1 MEKRLIETI
10 DCTTECI
17 SDRYFSSHPTS
28 IKESSAG
35 IYREAASEPLARF
48 GYKFTVNDLSKPH
61 LLVIY
66 IPDDKRRNMTIAD
79 GIGYDLNTGVL
90 TGGAQPITGNML
102 KLEYVFWSRLPE
114 WSIVFM
120 TYGRNEPAAVSK
132 VEIYELD
139 SLPEGRKPVEL
150 SGLQMREIGTQYE
163 DPCGNLGCEGAMDM
177 ETWVDRAVSYLSST
191 GQNLLVY
198 PLSWY
203 HGPMFPSQNEP
214 SDGLGIK
221 IDSDRLVYGR
231 YTTQPDDW
239 YKNLLT
245 KLGDK
250 GIGFVG
256 SLTLM
261 RLGSLMAQMNLDE
274 ESVKGGADTI
284 NNVLSDG
291 QVQPGTMDW
300 TPIYNAMNYPAI
312 LEKGKGEDGTR
323 PFIEGHAF
331 AYGEKT
337 GATSSCPS
345 GPIFNPL
352 HPKVQEAIIRFARE
366 IAARYGSY
374 GAFRGIAFNM
384 YKTCMPWF
392 GSLKSGYD
400 DYTVGKFE
408 EETGITVPVEK
419 TDPERFSKRY
429 EYLTQVCR
437 KAWIDWRCLRIRDL
451 IRAVRDAMHQERADL
466 TVNVTLWQETF
477 MPQTLGGPSPAT
489 QLFARDYAKNL
500 YAEAGID
507 IDLFADENCIEV
519 GMEMGNSR
527 DRGGHGADPNIG
539 SEAPLYQRTP
549 YRDQDYLDA
558 VTLRSLESVK
568 DASTFLFDCWVEVWG
583 DHRWCNIEGDP
594 RFKQT
599 STGGTFLMK
608 TIREDDGYW
617 WKPGLMITP
626 HFFLGDHYLEPFAHA
641 VAEFDAM
648 RIARGGLFLD
658 RAHGDLMRKFSAG
671 FSVLPKVPFETVG
684 TSTDPVAVRQK
695 VVDGKL
701 YFYAVNREY
710 YPVEVNI
717 QLSGVGKVK
726 DLISGEVIDSSELK
740 LMLGAY
746 EIRSF
751 SSDDSIVITECSA
764 IAPNNISSA
773 LVSEAEAALNSIA
786 EVRELG
792 NDVPGMDEIAVGLQ
806 DAIATKRYA
815 WIRRAVGG
823 YVVNKCR
830 EVASSA
836 S

>member
-1 MEKRLIETI
+1 LEKHLIETI
-10 DCTTECI
+10 DCTTDFI
-17 SDRYFSSHPTS
+17 NDRYFSSHPTS
-28 IKESSAG
+28 IEESSAG
-35 IYREAASEPLARF
+35 RYREAASEPLARF
-48 GYKFTVNDLSKPH
+48 GYKFTVNDISKPH

-90 TGGAQPITGNML
+90 TGGAQPVSGNML

-139 SLPEGRKPVEL
+139 SLPEGRKPVEP
-150 SGLQMREIGTQYE
+150 SDIPFREIGTQYE
-163 DPCGNLGCEGAMDM
+163 DPCGNLGSEGALDI
-177 ETWVDRAVSYLSST
+177 ETWVDRAVSYMSST

-198 PLSWY
+198 PLAWY

-221 IDSDRLVYGR
+221 IDSDRLVYGW

-245 KLGDK
+245 KLGEK

-274 ESVKGGADTI
+274 ESVRGGADTI

-291 QVQPGTMDW
+291 QIQPGTIDW

-312 LEKGKGEDGTR
+312 LEKGKGEDGTP
-323 PFIEGHAF
+323 PFIEAHAF

-337 GATSSCPS
+337 GATSSCPC

-352 HPKVQEAIIRFARE
+352 HPKVQETIIRFARE

-419 TDPERFSKRY
+419 TDPERFRKRY
-429 EYLTQVCR
+429 EYLTRVCR

-451 IRAVRDAMHQERADL
+451 IRAVRDAMHQERSDL

-477 MPQTLGGPSPAT
+477 MPQSLGGPSPAT

-507 IDLFADENCIEV
+507 IDLFSDENCIEV

-539 SEAPLYQRTP
+539 ADAPLEQRTP

-558 VTLRSLESVK
+558 VTLKSLEGAK
-568 DASTFLFDCWVEVWG
+568 DASAFLFDCWVEVWG
-583 DHRWCNIEGDP
+583 DHRWCNLEGDE
-594 RFKQT
+594 RHRQT
-599 STGGTFLMK
+599 PTSDNFLMK
-608 TIREDDGYW
+608 TLRVDDGFW

-658 RAHGDLMRKFSAG
+658 RAHGELMRKFSAG
-671 FSVLPKVPFETVG
+671 YSVLPKLSFDTVG
-684 TSTDPVAVRQK
+684 CSTDPIAVRQK
-695 VVDGKL
+695 TVDGKL
-701 YFYAVNREY
+701 FFYAVNREY
-710 YPVEVNI
+710 YPVDLIIELSGKAKVMDLVSGAVIEVNQI
-717 QLSGVGKVK
+717 E
-726 DLISGEVIDSSELK
+726 IT
-740 LMLGAY
+740 LGAY
-746 EIRSF
+746 EIKSF
-751 SSDDSIVITECSA
+751 SAEDSIVVSGCSA
-764 IAPNNISSA
+764 SAPEEICSSMLNEAETA
-773 LVSEAEAALNSIA
+773 LVSIA
-786 EVRELG
+786 EVRKLG
-792 NDVPGMDEIAVGLQ
+792 MDVPGMDELAVSLQ
-806 DAIATKRYA
+806 DAICNNRLA

-823 YVVNKCR
+823 YVVSKCR
-830 EVASSA
+830 ELAKS
-836 S
+836 